1 MLKNRESGDQ
11 VIGLSKA
18 FAIAVVFI
26 LVTVAFAEEQQF
38 VYDSKAKRNP
48 FIPLVTEDGR
58 LVNLDKVEV
67 PIGDVSVEGIIF
79 DKKGRSYAIVNGA
92 VVGIG
97 DAIAG
102 YEVLKI
108 ENNKVLFIKDG
119 QIKEFIMH
127 KEGE

>member
-1 MLKNRESGDQ
+1 MLKDRKSGHQ
-11 VIGLSKA
+11 VIGLS
-18 FAIAVVFI
+18 AVVVVVVIFVLSI
-26 LVTVAFAEEQQF
+26 TAFAEDQQF

-48 FIPLVTEDGR
+48 FIPLITEDGR
-58 LVNLDKVEV
+58 LVKLDKVEA
-67 PIGDVSVEGIIF
+67 PSGDVTVEGIIF
-79 DKKGRSYAIVNGA
+79 DKKGRSYAIVNGT

-108 ENNKVLFIKDG
+108 QSDKVLFIKDG
-119 QIKEFIMH
+119 QIKELEMH

>member
-1 MLKNRESGDQ
+1 MLRNRESGHQ
-11 VIGLSKA
+11 VIGIPLAAIVVIFVLSV
-18 FAIAVVFI
+18 AV
-26 LVTVAFAEEQQF
+26 FAEEQQF
-38 VYDSKAKRNP
+38 VYDPKGKRNP

-67 PIGDVSVEGIIF
+67 PVGDVSVEGIIF

-97 DAIAG
+97 DAISG

>member
-1 MLKNRESGDQ
+1 MVTMIAMGI
-11 VIGLSKA
+11 VIS
-18 FAIAVVFI
+18 FVFC
-26 LVTVAFAEEQQF
+26 VAFAEEKQF
-38 VYDSKAKRNP
+38 VYDSKSKRNP

-58 LVNLDKVEV
+58 LVKLDTVEV
-67 PIGDVSVEGIIF
+67 PKGDVFVEGIIF
-79 DKKGRSYAIVNGA
+79 DKKGRSYAIVNGT

>member
-1 MLKNRESGDQ
+1 MATIV
-11 VIGLSKA
+11 VIFVLSV
-18 FAIAVVFI
+18 AV
-26 LVTVAFAEEQQF
+26 FAEEQQF
-38 VYDSKAKRNP
+38 VYDPKGKRNP

-67 PIGDVSVEGIIF
+67 PVGDVSVEGIIF

-97 DAIAG
+97 DAISG

>member
-1 MLKNRESGDQ
+1 MVSMIAMGI
-11 VIGLSKA
+11 VIS
-18 FAIAVVFI
+18 FVSR
-26 LVTVAFAEEQQF
+26 VAFAEDQQF
-38 VYDSKAKRNP
+38 IYDPKGKRNP

-67 PIGDVSVEGIIF
+67 PVGDVSVEGIIF

-119 QIKEFIMH
+119 QIKEFMMH
-127 KEGE
+127 KEEE

>member
-1 MLKNRESGDQ
+1 MLKDRKSGHQ
-11 VIGLSKA
+11 VIGLS
-18 FAIAVVFI
+18 AVVVVVAIFVLSI
-26 LVTVAFAEEQQF
+26 TAFAEDQQF

-48 FIPLVTEDGR
+48 FIPLITEDGR
-58 LVNLDKVEV
+58 LVKLDKIEV
-67 PIGDVSVEGIIF
+67 PSGDVSVEGIIF
-79 DKKGRSYAIVNGA
+79 DKKGRSYAIVNGT

-108 ENNKVLFIKDG
+108 ESNRVLFIKDG
-119 QIKEFIMH
+119 QIKEFEMH

>member
-1 MLKNRESGDQ
+1 MLRNSVSEYHGVRVLIISAAM
-11 VIGLSKA
+11 LMFLMSY
-18 FAIAVVFI
+18 VV
-26 LVTVAFAEEQQF
+26 FAEEQQF
-38 VYDSKAKRNP
+38 VYDSKGKRNP

-67 PIGDVSVEGIIF
+67 PVGDVSVEGIIF
-79 DKKGRSYAIVNGA
+79 DKKGRSYAIVNGK

-108 ENNKVLFIKDG
+108 ESTKVLFIKDG